1 MRKEGDENTP
11 EKRFTNAEKCVIIM
25 ESEYKKAFEKG
36 QRFYGGRRTEKSH
49 FGEREKGRV
58 KDITLLA
65 DPTNRNFAQ

>member
-1 MRKEGDENTP
+1 
-11 EKRFTNAEKCVIIM
+11 M
-25 ESEYKKAFEKG
+25 ESEYEKAFEKG

-49 FGEREKGRV
+49 FGGREKGRV